1 MAAKWIELVTGS
13 LEQKKQY
20 RQYKA
25 RIEALP
31 EPYGTAAKALE
42 RYFMYYGGVTDG
54 ETAVKMLG
62 DFADLWERA
71 AADGTPVGAIVG
83 DDPVE
88 FADTFAQAYTG
99 KRWIDKE
106 RARLTKA
113 IEDAE
118 RADHQPVELVEL
130 LQLCPVPAAAEHV
143 QLRPADELERDQRAV
158 EPSHEDAPVG
168 EGHAA
173 VVDAAAGDVAGPG
186 AVDLGIELPAERALL
201 AAGHVEGHH
210 VDEAVAADAAAHL
223 DRRKLRQVLR
233 QALELL
239 AQ

>member
-1 MAAKWIELVTGS
+1 MAPKWIEMVTGS

-20 RQYKA
+20 RQYRA

-31 EPYGTAAKALE
+31 EPYGTVAKALQ

-54 ETAVKMLG
+54 ETALKMFG

-71 AADGTPVGAIVG
+71 AADGTPVHAIVG

-88 FADTFAQAYTG
+88 FADAFAQAYTG

-118 RADHQPVELVEL
+118 R
-130 LQLCPVPAAAEHV
+130 
-143 QLRPADELERDQRAV
+143 
-158 EPSHEDAPVG
+158 
-168 EGHAA
+168 
-173 VVDAAAGDVAGPG
+173 G
-186 AVDLGIELPAERALL
+186 A
-201 AAGHVEGHH
+201 
-210 VDEAVAADAAAHL
+210 
-223 DRRKLRQVLR
+223 Q
-233 QALELL
+233 Q
-239 AQ
+239 